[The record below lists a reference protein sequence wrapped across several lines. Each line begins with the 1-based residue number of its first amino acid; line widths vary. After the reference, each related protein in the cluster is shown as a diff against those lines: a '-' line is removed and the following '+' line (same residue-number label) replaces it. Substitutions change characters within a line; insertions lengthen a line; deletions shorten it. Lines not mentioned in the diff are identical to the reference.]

1 MVKQGLKDTHMYS
14 LGEWASENAVELVA
28 TPCHTQQDMSQFLNT
43 TSSESTQKIKLNL
56 VF

>member
-56 VF
+56 LF